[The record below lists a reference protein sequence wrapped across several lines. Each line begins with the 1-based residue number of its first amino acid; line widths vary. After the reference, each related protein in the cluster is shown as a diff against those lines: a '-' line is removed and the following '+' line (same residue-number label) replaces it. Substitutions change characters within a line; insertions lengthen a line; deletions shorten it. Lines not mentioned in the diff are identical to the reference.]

1 LRELALIEV
10 FLVALGLVSVVG
22 LPSVADANG
31 GTLRLSRA
39 TAGPYLVSAWTRP
52 DPPRVGRLD
61 LSVAVMTPDSGQAV
75 LGAEVRAN
83 AALTARQEVTTS
95 TRLERGGG
103 GNLLLYHGNVELPA
117 AGAWR
122 ILIEADG
129 PNGSGIA
136 AFELDV
142 RTPLPIAAPIA
153 IGVVALSAGG
163 ALWWVRTRRRT
174 RLS

>member
-1 LRELALIEV
+1 VIGVRV
-10 FLVALGLVSVVG
+10 VALGLVSVVG
-22 LPSVADANG
+22 LPSVANANG
-31 GTLRLSRA
+31 GTLRLSRV

-83 AALTARQEVTTS
+83 AALTARREVTTS
-95 TRLERGGG
+95 TQLERGGG

-122 ILIEADG
+122 VLIEAGG
-129 PNGSGIA
+129 PDGSGIA

-142 RTPLPIAAPIA
+142 RPALPIAGPIA

-163 ALWWVRTRRRT
+163 ALWWAWTRHRARPN
-174 RLS
+174 

>member
-1 LRELALIEV
+1 MLP
-10 FLVALGLVSVVG
+10 VALGVVSLVG
-22 LPSVADANG
+22 LPSVANANG

-61 LSVAVMTPDSGQAV
+61 LSVAIMTPDTGQAM

-83 AALTARQEVTTS
+83 AALTAHQEVTTR

-122 ILIEADG
+122 VLIEAGG
-129 PNGSGIA
+129 PDGSGSA

-142 RTPLPIAAPIA
+142 RPPPPIAWPIA
-153 IGVVALSAGG
+153 IGLAALSAG
-163 ALWWVRTRRRT
+163 ALWWARTRRRA
-174 RLS
+174 RPS

>member
-1 LRELALIEV
+1 MLP
-10 FLVALGLVSVVG
+10 VALGVVSLVG

-61 LSVAVMTPDSGQAV
+61 LSVAIMTPDTGQAM

-83 AALTARQEVTTS
+83 AALTARQEVTTR

-122 ILIEADG
+122 VLIEAGG
-129 PNGSGIA
+129 PDGSGSA

-142 RTPLPIAAPIA
+142 RPPLPIAWPIA
-153 IGVVALSAGG
+153 IGLAALSAG
-163 ALWWVRTRRRT
+163 ALWWARTRRRA
-174 RLS
+174 RPS

>member
-1 LRELALIEV
+1 MIGVL
-10 FLVALGLVSVVG
+10 LVALGLVSVVG

-83 AALTARQEVTTS
+83 AALTARQEVATS

-117 AGAWR
+117 AGGWR
-122 ILIEADG
+122 VWIEAGG
-129 PNGSGIA
+129 PDGSGIT

-142 RTPLPIAAPIA
+142 QPPLPIAGPIT
-153 IGVVALSAGG
+153 IGVVALIAGG
-163 ALWWVRTRRRT
+163 ALWWARTRRRA
-174 RLS
+174 RPS